1 MSRESTAP
9 TPSSRRNCL
18 PETRVPSVDRALNML
33 ELVALSEQGLTLS
46 DVSRKL
52 DIPRSSA
59 HYLIH
64 SLVMRGYLERNPCGR
79 GYTLGLRAANFARL
93 PSAKLL
99 LKEFCSPFL
108 QLLAKEVGLTAQ
120 VGVLDGAEALV
131 IDRVQAAD
139 DIRLDSWVGRHFDLH
154 CTALGK
160 ALIAHSPPEEVEKL
174 FEGRKLPRHNHRTLH
189 SLSGVWAQLAEV
201 RERGYAVD
209 DEEHELGVRCVA
221 APVFN
226 YLGITVA
233 AVSVFSSVNKFADSR
248 IGHMGKK
255 VLEVGREIS
264 RNLGDTPL
272 TVPEFHAPGFSPKR
286 IRY

>member
-1 MSRESTAP
+1 MNRDSTAP
-9 TPSSRRNCL
+9 TSRRNCF
-18 PETRVPSVDRALNML
+18 PEKRVPSVDRALNLL
-33 ELVALSEQGLTLS
+33 EMVELSEQGLTLS
-46 DVSRKL
+46 EVSRKL
-52 DIPRSSA
+52 GIPPSSA
-59 HYLIH
+59 HYLIR
-64 SLVMRGYLERNPCGR
+64 SLVMRGYLERKPCGR

-108 QLLAKEVGLTAQ
+108 QVLAEEVGLTAQ

-139 DIRLDSWVGRHFDLH
+139 DIRLDCWVGRHFDLH

-160 ALIAHSPPEEVEKL
+160 ALIAHSPTEEVEKL
-174 FEGRKLPRHNHRTLH
+174 FEGRALPRHNHRTIH
-189 SLSGVWAQLAEV
+189 SISGIWAQLAEV
-201 RERGYAVD
+201 RERGYAID

-226 YLGITVA
+226 YLGVTVA
-233 AVSVFSSVNKFADSR
+233 AVSVFSSVNKFANSR
-248 IGHMGKK
+248 IGHIGKR
-255 VLEVGREIS
+255 VLEVGWEIS
-264 RNLGDTPL
+264 RNLGDSPL
-272 TVPEFHAPGFSPKR
+272 MLPDLHPPGFSPKR